1 MQNLRKNVTLH
12 RVLSFC
18 LLLLALGFSFG
29 RRTRRNRLCYGGLST
44 PEQWYRCQK
53 IKRRRQ
59 FRHVRALTTF
69 GRYHSSYL
77 LNFFPRRLDI
87 PRKNWINR
95 KILQSGEPSL
105 LSTCILHCC
114 STIFLHQAQGIFPQT
129 FTRFRAVSSSHG
141 NLKSLETIW
150 NKTNHFVESGI
161 ANLQAA
167 EAVYTKADKRHVVE
181 LNVLFTLQVG
191 HFRSRHL
198 NINTL

>member
-44 PEQWYRCQK
+44 PEQWYRCKK

-77 LNFFPRRLDI
+77 LNFFPRRLDT
-87 PRKNWINR
+87 PQKNWINR

-105 LSTCILHCC
+105 LSTCIFTVVLP
-114 STIFLHQAQGIFPQT
+114 SSYIKLKGFSPRLSRGFARFPAAMETWKAWKQ
-129 FTRFRAVSSSHG
+129 FEIKQIILSRA
-141 NLKSLETIW
+141 E
-150 NKTNHFVESGI
+150 
-161 ANLQAA
+161 
-167 EAVYTKADKRHVVE
+167 
-181 LNVLFTLQVG
+181 
-191 HFRSRHL
+191 
-198 NINTL
+198 